1 MPPHPPT
8 SRISR
13 WITSGWITK
22 GDVVVLAF
30 ALALVSGAFVNF
42 WHNDGHGAEAVVLV
56 EGKRWARLNL
66 FQNQELHVPG
76 ILGDSVIR
84 VRDGQVRFFDSPC
97 PNKLCVHTGWLSQG
111 GENATCLPNRVSLQI
126 LGSDPRFD
134 SINF

>member
-1 MPPHPPT
+1 MTRSLSTPLF
-8 SRISR
+8 SS
-13 WITSGWITK
+13 WITK
-22 GDVVVLAF
+22 GDVVVLVF
-30 ALALVSGAFVNF
+30 ALAILTGVFATYWRNES
-42 WHNDGHGAEAVVLV
+42 HGAEVVVLV

-66 FQNQELHVPG
+66 FQNQELHTPG
-76 ILGDSVIR
+76 LLGNSHIR
-84 VRDGQVRFFDSPC
+84 VFDGQVRFIDSPC

>member
-1 MPPHPPT
+1 MPT
-8 SRISR
+8 SLPRLQIRS
-13 WITSGWITK
+13 WITK

-30 ALALVSGAFVNF
+30 ALAILTGVFATF
-42 WHNDGHGAEAVVLV
+42 WHSDGHGDEVVVMV

-66 FQNQELHVPG
+66 FHDQELHAPG
-76 ILGDSVIR
+76 ILGNSHIR
-84 VRDGQVRFFDSPC
+84 VFDGQVRFIDSPC
-97 PNKLCVHTGWLSQG
+97 PNKICVHTGWLSQG